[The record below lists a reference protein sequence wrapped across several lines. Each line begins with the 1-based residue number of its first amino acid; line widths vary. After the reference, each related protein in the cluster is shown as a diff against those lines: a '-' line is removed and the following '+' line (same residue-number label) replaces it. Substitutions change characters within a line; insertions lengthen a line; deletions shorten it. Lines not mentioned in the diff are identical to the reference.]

1 MLGDLEQAH
10 SFLFVATHAG
20 ALDFTSTTSSLLSST
35 IEEIFIIRVVF
46 TWHLA
51 KEVLLA
57 DGAEVQGVLHGAVK
71 FFLECTQSVI
81 EHASPED
88 LVLELLVDVDQLVH
102 INDLVF
108 VKLIVSFIIM
118 VLHRVEGLCCVR
130 LA

>member
-20 ALDFTSTTSSLLSST
+20 AFDFTSTTGSLLSST
-35 IEEIFIIRVVF
+35 IEEIFIIGVVLTRHF
-46 TWHLA
+46 A
-51 KEVLLA
+51 KEILLA
-57 DGAEVQGVLHGAVK
+57 DGAEVQGVLHSAVK

-118 VLHRVEGLCCVR
+118 VLHRVEGLC
-130 LA
+130 

>member
-20 ALDFTSTTSSLLSST
+20 ALDFTGTTGSLLGST

-46 TWHLA
+46 TWHFT

-57 DGAEVQGVLHGAVK
+57 DGAEVQGVLHSAVK

-81 EHASPED
+81 EHASPKD

-102 INDLVF
+102 VYDLVF

-118 VLHRVEGLCCVR
+118 VLHRVEGLC
-130 LA
+130 